1 MTSYLGIDGGGT
13 KTLCLLVDEEGRKLG
28 SCRFEGISHK
38 QIGTANVYGNVL
50 EAAEHLLHD
59 AGRQDNDVYT
69 VIGVPCFGEDADA
82 DQELLRLFGQWP
94 YGKVRLVNDVEIA
107 WAGAL
112 SMKEG
117 IHLVAGTGSIALG
130 VNDAGESR
138 RCGGWSEYLDEG
150 AGTWLGKKAIEAFT
164 KQADGRIK
172 ETGIHSA
179 FQAMFP
185 GKDDLTIMG
194 LLEQKY
200 YPYRDRLASLQKL
213 LSDCAKQGDPE
224 ACRIYEEA
232 AYELS
237 LMVKALYRNL
247 HFQKQIDVSYTGGIF
262 QNGEI
267 ILKPLERELS
277 GLPVILKKPDHEPV
291 CGAVLMAAGMH
302 SDEAYR
308 TILARIDE
316 ADL

>member
-13 KTLCLLVDEEGRKLG
+13 KTLCLLLDEEGRNLG
-28 SCRFEGISHK
+28 SYRFAGISHK

-50 EAAEHLLHD
+50 EAAELLLRN
-59 AGRQDNDVYT
+59 AGRESDEVFT
-69 VIGVPCFGEDADA
+69 VIGVPCFGEDAEA
-82 DQELLRLFGQWP
+82 DEELERLFSQWP
-94 YGKVRLVNDVEIA
+94 YGKVKLVNDVEIA

-130 VNDAGESR
+130 VNDAQESR

-164 KQADGRIK
+164 KQADGRTK
-172 ETGIHSA
+172 KTGIYPA
-179 FQAMFP
+179 FREMFP
-185 GKDDLTIMG
+185 EKDDLAILG
-194 LLEQKY
+194 ILEQEY

-213 LSDCAKQGDPE
+213 LSDRAKQGDPE

-237 LMVKALYRNL
+237 LMVRALYRDL
-247 HFQKQIDVSYTGGIF
+247 HFQRPIPVSYTGGIF
-262 QNGEI
+262 RNGDI
-267 ILKPLERELS
+267 ILKPLQRELS
-277 GLPVILKKPDHEPV
+277 DLPVSLKEPDHEPV

-308 TILARIDE
+308 TILNKLDE
-316 ADL
+316 INL